1 MTKNSLDVRT
11 LNEEQKAAVEFGDG
25 PLLIIAGAGTG
36 KTTVVTERIKHIISS
51 GRATASEI
59 LALTFTE
66 KAAREM
72 EERVDVIMP
81 YGYTN
86 MWISTFHKFCDRL
99 LRQEAI
105 HVGLNP
111 AYKLMTDTDATML
124 IRQNLFNFDLEY
136 FRPLGNPTKFISGI
150 LQHFSRLQ
158 DEDVSPEQYKKWVKD
173 LRIKNK
179 ELSEEE
185 KLDIQKYEELAKTY
199 KAYQELKVKEGL
211 MDFGDLITQTL
222 HLFRTRKNLLAYYQ
236 KQFRYMLVDE
246 YQDTNI
252 AQNELVALLAGDK
265 QNITA
270 VCDDDQSI
278 YKFRGAAVSN
288 VLSFRKHFKK
298 AHLIVLSK
306 NYRSTQSI
314 LDASYDLIQ
323 HNNPDRL
330 EVRENINKKL
340 ISERKEAGTWPKL
353 LYMDRV
359 ENEAD
364 AVAKEIQRIK
374 TRLQAPERSDGG
386 QGKELGGKNQYDWR
400 DFAILVRAN
409 NHAEPFVRALM
420 RHGIPYQFL
429 GPGQLFRQPEVKDL
443 ISYLH
448 VIDNFDDNV
457 SFFRVL
463 SMPYF
468 ALFPRDIAA
477 LFNFAKK
484 QNLSLF
490 EAAEVIAGKR
500 TIREI
505 DMPYLLDETK
515 TAITTVISM
524 FHTHFGLVTKETA
537 GQILF
542 YFLKDTGI
550 MKSIMENKAPFDE
563 SKVTN
568 ISKFF
573 SKLKTYETDHEDASV
588 RAILDWITLSSELG
602 ESPLAGD
609 TDWVKNDAVN
619 ILTIHGAKG
628 LEFPVVFLVNLVGAR
643 FPSISRRE
651 QIPIPD
657 SLIKEELP
665 EGDYHLEEERRLF
678 YVGMTRARDQ
688 LFLTAA
694 NFYGEGKREKK
705 LSPFVG
711 EALGVNE
718 FTAKEAKETQISL
731 LDWSSSAK
739 ASGDKKREL
748 LPVTYLSYSQIEA
761 FAVCPLHYK
770 LRYLLHIPTPATAS
784 LSFGTS
790 IHNTL
795 RDFYAR
801 HSKKEIVS
809 KKLLLQLLSFYWQH
823 AGYENKRHEEQMKK
837 QGEQYLS
844 EYFDTQY
851 SKKTIIG
858 ALELPFVLPIANS
871 ERQLKIGGKI
881 DRVDILPDGK
891 IEIIDYK
898 TGKMSTKKEIDVNLQ
913 LSMYALA
920 ASEIQGSPFGKNA
933 EDIILTMYYF
943 DTKTSISTMRSKEQL
958 DREKAKIL
966 SVASEIETSDFT
978 CSGTQLCSRCEYSM
992 FCG

>member
-1 MTKNSLDVRT
+1 
-11 LNEEQKAAVEFGDG
+11 
-25 PLLIIAGAGTG
+25 
-36 KTTVVTERIKHIISS
+36 
-51 GRATASEI
+51 
-59 LALTFTE
+59 
-66 KAAREM
+66 
-72 EERVDVIMP
+72 
-81 YGYTN
+81 
-86 MWISTFHKFCDRL
+86 
-99 LRQEAI
+99 
-105 HVGLNP
+105 
-111 AYKLMTDTDATML
+111 
-124 IRQNLFNFDLEY
+124 
-136 FRPLGNPTKFISGI
+136 
-150 LQHFSRLQ
+150 
-158 DEDVSPEQYKKWVKD
+158 
-173 LRIKNK
+173 
-179 ELSEEE
+179 
-185 KLDIQKYEELAKTY
+185 
-199 KAYQELKVKEGL
+199 
-211 MDFGDLITQTL
+211 
-222 HLFRTRKNLLAYYQ
+222 
-236 KQFRYMLVDE
+236 
-246 YQDTNI
+246 
-252 AQNELVALLAGDK
+252 
-265 QNITA
+265 
-270 VCDDDQSI
+270 
-278 YKFRGAAVSN
+278 
-288 VLSFRKHFKK
+288 
-298 AHLIVLSK
+298 
-306 NYRSTQSI
+306 
-314 LDASYDLIQ
+314 
-323 HNNPDRL
+323 
-330 EVRENINKKL
+330 
-340 ISERKEAGTWPKL
+340 
-353 LYMDRV
+353 
-359 ENEAD
+359 
-364 AVAKEIQRIK
+364 
-374 TRLQAPERSDGG
+374 
-386 QGKELGGKNQYDWR
+386 
-400 DFAILVRAN
+400 
-409 NHAEPFVRALM
+409 
-420 RHGIPYQFL
+420 
-429 GPGQLFRQPEVKDL
+429 
-443 ISYLH
+443 
-448 VIDNFDDNV
+448 
-457 SFFRVL
+457 
-463 SMPYF
+463 
-468 ALFPRDIAA
+468 
-477 LFNFAKK
+477 
-484 QNLSLF
+484 
-490 EAAEVIAGKR
+490 
-500 TIREI
+500 
-505 DMPYLLDETK
+505 
-515 TAITTVISM
+515 
-524 FHTHFGLVTKETA
+524 
-537 GQILF
+537 
-542 YFLKDTGI
+542 

-588 RAILDWITLSSELG
+588 HAILDWITLSSELG

-731 LDWSSSAK
+731 LDWSPSAR
-739 ASGDKKREL
+739 ASEDKKREL

-761 FAVCPLHYK
+761 FTVCPLHYK

-795 RDFYAR
+795 RDIYAR

-809 KKLLLQLLSFYWQH
+809 KQILLQLLSFYWQH

-844 EYFDTQY
+844 EYFDTLY

-858 ALELPFVLPIANS
+858 ALELPFVLPIGNS
-871 ERQLKIGGKI
+871 QRQIKIGGKI

-898 TGKMSTKKEIDVNLQ
+898 TGKMSTKKEIDANLQ

-920 ASEIQGSPFGKNA
+920 ASEIQGSPFGKKA

-943 DTKTSISTMRSKEQL
+943 DTKTSLSTTRSKEQL
-958 DREKAKIL
+958 DGEKAKIL
-966 SVASEIETSDFT
+966 SVASQIEMSDFI

>member
-1 MTKNSLDVRT
+1 MSSVPSKDRR
-11 LNEEQKAAVEFGDG
+11 LNEEQRNAVEFGDG

-36 KTTVVTERIKHIISS
+36 KTTVVTERIKHLISS
-51 GRATASEI
+51 GKATASEI

-86 MWISTFHKFCDRL
+86 MWISTFHKFCDRI

-111 AYKLMTDTDATML
+111 AYTLMTETDATML
-124 IRQNLFNFDLEY
+124 MREHLFDFDLSY

-158 DEDVSPEQYKKWVKD
+158 DEDVTPTQYLAWVKIQNYK
-173 LRIKNK
+173 LKTK
-179 ELSEEE
+179 SEEE
-185 KLDIQKYEELAKTY
+185 KMEIQKYEELAKTY
-199 KAYQELKVKEGL
+199 EAYQRLKVKKGL

-222 HLFRTRKNLLAYYQ
+222 HLFRTRKNLLGYYQ
-236 KQFRYMLVDE
+236 KQFKYMLVDE

-252 AQNELVALLAGDK
+252 AQNELVALLAGDR

-288 VLSFRKHFKK
+288 VLSFRKHFTN
-298 AHLIVLSK
+298 ARLIVLSK
-306 NYRSTQSI
+306 NYRSTQAI
-314 LDASYDLIQ
+314 LDSSYDLIQ

-330 EVRENINKKL
+330 EVREHINKKL
-340 ISERKEAGTWPKL
+340 VSERNISGEWPKL

-374 TRLQAPERSDGG
+374 D
-386 QGKELGGKNQYDWR
+386 KEGCTETNYHWK

-429 GPGQLFRQPEVKDL
+429 GPGQLFRQEEVKDL
-443 ISYLH
+443 ISYLQ
-448 VIDNFDDNV
+448 VIDHFDDNV

-468 ALFPRDIAA
+468 AISPRDIAA
-477 LFNFAKK
+477 LSNFAKK
-484 QNLSLF
+484 QNVSLF
-490 EAAEVIAGKR
+490 ESAEMIEGSQPVER
-500 TIREI
+500 
-505 DMPYLLDETK
+505 DQLPHLFDETK
-515 TAITTVISM
+515 TTIGKVVTLL
-524 FHTHFGLVTKETA
+524 HTHFGLVTNKTA

-542 YFLKDTGI
+542 DFLQDTGI
-550 MKSIMENKAPFDE
+550 MTSIMENKDPFDE
-563 SKVTN
+563 GKVAN

-573 SKLKTYETDHEDASV
+573 SKLKTYETDHVDSSV
-588 RAILDWITLSSELG
+588 HAVLDWITLSSQLG

-609 TDWVKNDAVN
+609 IDWVKNDAVN

-628 LEFPVVFLVNLVGAR
+628 LEFPIVFLVNVVGAR
-643 FPSISRRE
+643 FPSIGRRE
-651 QIPIPD
+651 QLPIPD

-665 EGDYHLEEERRLF
+665 QGDYHLEEERRLF
-678 YVGMTRARDQ
+678 YVGMTRARD
-688 LFLTAA
+688 LLYFTAA

-705 LSPFVG
+705 VSPFVG
-711 EALGVNE
+711 EALGTSDVVVSE
-718 FTAKEAKETQISL
+718 KLSTQASL
-731 LDWSSSAK
+731 LDWAPLVK
-739 ASGDKKREL
+739 DLGDKKREIV
-748 LPVTYLSYSQIEA
+748 PVTYLSYSRIEA
-761 FAVCPLHYK
+761 FRVCPLHYK
-770 LRYLLHIPTPATAS
+770 LRYILDIPTPTTAS

-790 IHNTL
+790 MHNAL
-795 RDFYAR
+795 RDFYQL
-801 HSKKEIVS
+801 HSQGMRVS
-809 KKLLLQLLSFYWQH
+809 KKKLLQLLSEYWLH
-823 AGYENKRHEEQMKK
+823 AGYENKRHEEDMKK
-837 QGEQYLS
+837 QGEKYLAQ
-844 EYFDTQY
+844 YFDEQY
-851 SKKTIIG
+851 HSTTIIG
-858 ALELPFVLPIANS
+858 ALELPFVLPIGAGD
-871 ERQLKIGGKI
+871 RQLKIGGKI
-881 DRVDILPDGK
+881 DRVDILKDGK

-898 TGKMSTKKEIDVNLQ
+898 TGKMPSKKDIDANLQ

-920 ASEIQGSPFGKNA
+920 ASEIQGAPFGKHP
-933 EDIILTMYYF
+933 EDIILTLHYF
-943 DTKTSISTMRSKEQL
+943 ESNVSVSTTRTKDQLQAEKVNIISLR
-958 DREKAKIL
+958 D
-966 SVASEIETSDFT
+966 EIEASDFH
-978 CSGTQLCSRCEYSM
+978 CSGSQICIQCEYGM
-992 FCG
+992 FCGILT

>member
-1 MTKNSLDVRT
+1 MATIFTDKRV
-11 LNEEQKAAVEFGDG
+11 LNQEQQEAVEFGDG

-51 GRATASEI
+51 GRANASEI

-72 EERVDVIMP
+72 EDRVDVIMP

-86 MWISTFHKFCDRL
+86 MWISTFHKFCDRV

-124 IRQNLFNFDLEY
+124 IRQHLFDFDLEY
-136 FRPLGNPTKFISGI
+136 FRPLGNPTKFIGGI

-158 DEDVSPEQYKKWVKD
+158 DEDVSPNQYIDWVKTENSR
-173 LRIKNK
+173 LLGGSPK
-179 ELSEEE
+179 EAINDKTEEE
-185 KLDIQKYEELAKTY
+185 KLEIQKYKELAKTY

-222 HLFRTRKNLLAYYQ
+222 HLFRTRKNLLEYYQ

-306 NYRSTQSI
+306 NYRSTQAI
-314 LDASYDLIQ
+314 LDSSYDLIQ

-340 ISERKEAGTWPKL
+340 ISERKEVGAWPKL

-364 AVAKEIQRIK
+364 EVAKMINDKCLMINGR
-374 TRLQAPERSDGG
+374 
-386 QGKELGGKNQYDWR
+386 QGYAWR

-477 LFNFAKK
+477 LSNFAKK

-500 TIREI
+500 SMEGGDI
-505 DMPYLLDETK
+505 PYLLDETK
-515 TAITTVISM
+515 TSITTVISM

-550 MKSIMENKAPFDE
+550 MKSIMENIAPFDE

-731 LDWSSSAK
+731 LDWSPSART
-739 ASGDKKREL
+739 SGDKKREL

-761 FAVCPLHYK
+761 FTVCPLHYK

-809 KKLLLQLLSFYWQH
+809 KKILLQLLFFYWLH
-823 AGYENKRHEEQMKK
+823 AGYENKRHEEKMKK
-837 QGEQYLS
+837 QGERYLS

-858 ALELPFVLPIANS
+858 ALELPFVLPIGNS
-871 ERQLKIGGKI
+871 QRQLKIGGKI

-898 TGKMSTKKEIDVNLQ
+898 TGKMSTKKEIDTNLQ

-920 ASEIQGSPFGKNA
+920 ASEIQGSPFGKKA

-943 DTKTSISTMRSKEQL
+943 DTKTSISTTRSKEQL
-958 DREKAKIL
+958 DGEKAKIL
-966 SVASEIETSDFT
+966 SVASQIEMSDFA